1 MSRRRRSPRLRTA
14 LCAALLGAMGSAS
27 AAPLK
32 SAIWWDPA
40 ESGWGVYIAD
50 QGSTLALFWFTYD
63 NDGEPAWFLAP
74 TAPQADGRY
83 TGTIERIT
91 GVPLAQIVGQAAD
104 PGVTIG
110 NATVSFVDD
119 YTLDFNY
126 TVNGQSQTKQLTRFA
141 FGQDDVVC
149 DAGPSA
155 RAGLT
160 NYSDI
165 WWNPASSGW
174 GIYLTHIGDDL
185 YATWYTYDNDREPLF
200 LQGVTSKQA
209 DGSFSGELYRSRNG
223 TPFLDI
229 DGAPAGTGSD
239 VIGSMR
245 LVFSDGQNATFQYT
259 IGGVTQTKTIQRFVF
274 GSTANVCAVAEYGS
288 IGNGGGGG
296 GGTSGDDCMPPY
308 AVGDVREVRFDE
320 GTDGAGQR
328 TERIVGTG
336 QFEGQQAL
344 VQEVSGQTS
353 AGNGMYARNYLQN
366 GDGTLVSFGAEAYH
380 PTSGALISRSVNS
393 PIRIEM
399 PRAFSNGQSHELNW
413 TVNSSAQGFNTSE
426 QLRSKYTLLGRESV
440 TVEAG
445 TFQACKFAIETDL
458 DSSVSAGG
466 FNTTVQVRRTGFEWT
481 SPQFGML
488 RREDSGTS
496 TVTTPVGTTTTPV
509 AGELELISATVGGA
523 STR

>member
-1 MSRRRRSPRLRTA
+1 MSRRSSRLMRTA
-14 LCAALLGAMGSAS
+14 LFASLAS
-27 AAPLK
+27 ACGLATSAPLK
-32 SAIWWDPA
+32 SAIWWDPT

-63 NDGEPAWFLAP
+63 SDGEPAWFLAP
-74 TAPQADGRY
+74 TVPQPDGRY
-83 TGTIERIT
+83 SGTIERIT

-119 YTLDFNY
+119 YNLDFNY
-126 TVNGQSQTKQLTRFA
+126 TVNGRNQTKQLTRFA
-141 FGQDDVVC
+141 FGQNDVVC

-160 NYSDI
+160 NFSDI
-165 WWNPASSGW
+165 WWNPTSSGW
-174 GIYLTHIGDDL
+174 GIYLTHVGDDL
-185 YATWYTYDNDREPLF
+185 YATWYTYDTDREPLF
-200 LQGVTSKQA
+200 LQGVTSKQP
-209 DGSFSGELYRSRNG
+209 DGSFSGQLYRARNG

-229 DGAPAGTGSD
+229 DGAPPSQGSD
-239 VIGSMR
+239 VIGTMR
-245 LVFSDGQNATFQYT
+245 LVFTDGQSATFEYT
-259 IGGVTQTKTIQRFVF
+259 IGSVTQTKTIQRFVF
-274 GSTANVCAVAEYGS
+274 GSSANVCRVAAYGS
-288 IGNGGGGG
+288 IGGG

-308 AVGDVREVRFDE
+308 SVGDVREVRFDE
-320 GTDGAGQR
+320 GTDGEGER
-328 TERIVGTG
+328 IERIVGTG
-336 QFEGQQAL
+336 TFQGQQAL
-344 VQEVSGQTS
+344 VQEISGQTS
-353 AGNGMYARNYLQN
+353 AGNGVYARNYLQN
-366 GDGTLVSFGAEAYH
+366 GDGTLVSFGAEAYN

-426 QLRSKYTLLGRESV
+426 QLRSKYTLLSRESI

-445 TFQACKFAIETDL
+445 TFDACKFAIETDL

-466 FNTTVQVRRTGFEWT
+466 FNTTVQVRRTGFVWT
-481 SPQFGML
+481 SPLFGTVKL
-488 RREDSGTS
+488 EDSGTS

-509 AGELELISATVGGA
+509 AGELELISATIGGV
-523 STR
+523 STP